1 MNIALDWDDTYT
13 KAPGL
18 WLRFIY
24 LAEDFGHDVR
34 IVTHRHSELDEI
46 GSPFPANI
54 PIYYTN
60 GVAKKWWLEAN
71 TDWTPDVY
79 IDDKPEGILNNS
91 DKSKEWLAEWRST
104 RA

>member
-1 MNIALDWDDTYT
+1 MNIALDYDDTFT
-13 KAPGL
+13 LHPGF
-18 WLRFIY
+18 WLTFIE
-24 LAEDFGHDVR
+24 LAEEHGIDVR
-34 IVTHRHSELDEI
+34 IVTHRHPVLDRV
-46 GSPFPANI
+46 GFFNKT

-91 DKSKEWLAEWRST
+91 DKSKEWLAEWRAT
-104 RA
+104 REG